1 MTLTKTNKLLFIAFT
16 VILITVICFSLFAPV
31 TSARAATPSSFSVY
45 LNSIGA
51 YLPRTTYLFTDDG
64 FSSIRCGFR
73 LCENVLGTVTKSDL
87 FVLDFSSL
95 RFGYLS
101 TYQSTSK
108 ATFYLSYGKAF
119 QGMTPTSTVR
129 GAINNNA
136 RFPITLPYLNTT
148 SLSFSTFTL
157 TCGFL
162 CDSSYGTTYKNYA
175 IYGSRVLSAFVSD
188 SGSVT
193 DGLLTVEVE
202 YSLIDLSISS
212 TLEAA
217 PVVIFPV
224 TYQFSFFKNGTRG
237 QEYVEFAPV
246 VLSSDNDFHEYSPL
260 QTYYTTYKQFVA
272 GGGEAYLEGYND
284 GQDVGFKSGQSYGE
298 SIGFDKGFDA
308 GVQDANGKVN
318 KTSASYAAGYN
329 DGTERA
335 GNYTFRS
342 LIGAVI
348 DVPLNAFTSMF
359 NFEILGVN
367 ISSLLSSLLVIALV
381 MCVLKIVFSFM

>member
-1 MTLTKTNKLLFIAFT
+1 MTLTKTNKLLLIAFT

-45 LNSIGA
+45 LNSLGV
-51 YLPRTTYLFTDDG
+51 YLPRTIYLFKDDS

-73 LCENVLGTVTKSDL
+73 FCETFAGNVHKSDF

-95 RFGYLS
+95 QFGYLS
-101 TYQSTSK
+101 TYLSNSN
-108 ATFYLSYGKAF
+108 ACFYLSYGRSF
-119 QGMTPTSTVR
+119 QGMTPTSIANV
-129 GAINNNA
+129 GINNNG
-136 RFPITLPYLNTT
+136 RIPITLPYLDTT
-148 SLSFSTFTL
+148 SLSFSTFSL
-157 TCGFL
+157 LCRFS
-162 CDSSYGTTYKNYA
+162 CDSSYATTYKNYA
-175 IYGSRVLSAFVSD
+175 IYGSRVLSASVSD
-188 SGSVT
+188 NGSVT

-224 TYQFSFFKNGTRG
+224 TYQFSYFDTNHGVSSS
-237 QEYVEFAPV
+237 VEFAPV
-246 VLSSDNDFHEYSPL
+246 VLSANNDFHEYSPL
-260 QTYYTTYKQFVA
+260 QTYYTSYKQFVA
-272 GGGEAYLEGYND
+272 GGGESYLEGYND
-284 GQDVGFKSGQSYGE
+284 GQDDGYKSGLSYGE

-308 GVQDANGKVN
+308 GVQDANGKVD
-318 KTSASYAAGYN
+318 KTSASYTAGYN
-329 DGTERA
+329 DGTVRA